1 MLPAQSVP
9 IHLLARSAEH
19 VNQNFKMNDDL
30 LPEYNFAK
38 LPVVARG
45 EGRERKTLTVQL
57 DPDVATVFPDSGAVN
72 EGLRLLI
79 RLIQQPQINGAAI
92 KGKA

>member
-1 MLPAQSVP
+1 MNQSF
-9 IHLLARSAEH
+9 E
-19 VNQNFKMNDDL
+19 MNDDL
-30 LPEYNFAK
+30 LPEYDFAK

-45 EGRERKTLTVQL
+45 EGRKKKTLTIQL

-79 RLIQQPQINGAAI
+79 RLIQQPQINEEAVSRSS
-92 KGKA
+92 KS